1 MRNVSEVWKKYWLNL
16 KESINV
22 LVSGLKTIGLID
34 YNALAREIEA
44 SDEHSTIAESQ
55 SSNSYMEK

>member
-1 MRNVSEVWKKYWLNL
+1 LNL